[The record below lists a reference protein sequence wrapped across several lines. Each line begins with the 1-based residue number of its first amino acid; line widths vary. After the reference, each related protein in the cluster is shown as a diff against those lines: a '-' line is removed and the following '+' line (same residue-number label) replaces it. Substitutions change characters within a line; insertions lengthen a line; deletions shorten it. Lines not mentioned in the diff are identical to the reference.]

1 MKFEAERSCSCYF
14 FRIYMWRVLPAA
26 FVFLHSGSVLE
37 SNQQGGFCVT
47 PSDLFCLFGSAKPL
61 PMALSR

>member
-1 MKFEAERSCSCYF
+1 
-14 FRIYMWRVLPAA
+14 MWRGLPAA
-26 FVFLHSGSVLE
+26 FVFLHGGSVLE